1 MGDLAI
7 LRKTLAEKEEE
18 LGKKVEVVTKEEG
31 SSELNEELNQLKK
44 AFDLLRADVDIK
56 AHPEKPLSQLQNR
69 LLQSLMR
76 AKDVVER
83 IHKATV
89 LKSGGEQNAVPAV
102 G

>member
-1 MGDLAI
+1 MKVEVAT
-7 LRKTLAEKEEE
+7 KVVAKEEE
-18 LGKKVEVVTKEEG
+18 
-31 SSELNEELNQLKK
+31 SSELQEELNQLRK
-44 AFDLLRADVDIK
+44 AFDLLKAEVDIK

-89 LKSGGEQNAVPAV
+89 LKGGEGNAVPAATPAV

>member
-1 MGDLAI
+1 M
-7 LRKTLAEKEEE
+7 RKTLAEKEEE
-18 LGKKVEVVTKEEG
+18 LKTKVEVIAKEEG
-31 SSELNEELNQLKK
+31 SSELHEELNQLKK
-44 AFDLLRADVDIK
+44 AFDLVRAEVDIK

-76 AKDVVER
+76 AKDVIER

-89 LKSGGEQNAVPAV
+89 LKGGDQNAVPAV